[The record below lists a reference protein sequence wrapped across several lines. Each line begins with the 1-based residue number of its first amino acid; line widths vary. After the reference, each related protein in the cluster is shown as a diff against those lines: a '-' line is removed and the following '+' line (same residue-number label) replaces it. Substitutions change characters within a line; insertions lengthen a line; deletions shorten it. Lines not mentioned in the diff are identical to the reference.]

1 MVGDVQ
7 TQFGVL
13 VGLLQVV
20 HGQDVAVVVEGALLR
35 QAGAA
40 GHDGARGAEGIEAD
54 AVDAGVV
61 LREFLRHVVARVVAF
76 IQRHVL
82 ATLGKVHAHDLGSPE
97 RVLAD
102 NGLAVVQRS
111 ATNVPAAS
119 PLDAAAQHGVDG
131 DRSLGRV
138 LQLQVDGH
146 VVCEF
151 LALKH
156 LHGLV
161 VLQDLH
167 GGHVRGVDVVG
178 GESVAALQ
186 QVHLLDVEFLDA
198 LAVVL
203 DAAALRH
210 LDAGHALQHV
220 ANDAVALLLVGSDEV
235 VERVAVLP
243 NLLRTDGYFFQ
254 LHILL
259 LHAEVEPL
267 RLVFHDFHLIADG
280 KARGRDGHGVGLCGE
295 F

>member
-1 MVGDVQ
+1 M
-7 TQFGVL
+7 
-13 VGLLQVV
+13 
-20 HGQDVAVVVEGALLR
+20 VVEGALLR

-54 AVDAGVV
+54 AVDAGVM

-82 ATLGKVHAHDLGSPE
+82 ATLGKVHAHDLGSPK

-102 NGLAVVQRS
+102 NDLAVVQRS
-111 ATNVPAAS
+111 ATDVPAAS

-146 VVCEF
+146 VVGEF

-210 LDAGHALQHV
+210 LDAGHTLQHV
-220 ANDAVALLLVGSDEV
+220 ADDAVALLLVGSDEV
-235 VERVAVLP
+235 VQRVAVLP
-243 NLLRTDGYFFQ
+243 NLLRTDADLLQ
-254 LHILL
+254 LDG
-259 LHAEVEPL
+259 PL
-267 RLVFHDFHLIADG
+267 IGADVQPLAFVRHDARHVADG
-280 KARGRDGHGVGLCGE
+280 QARCRHHERVCRALE
-295 F
+295 R